1 MELTNNKLAPC
12 KNIDQIFKVGFQL
25 CKKYNT
31 KLCGIYSVQ
40 NEFFMDY
47 SIHVGLYF
55 IIGAMFWNII
65 DHDHSLKLSPETK
78 EDYEQSL
85 KYYIKYGSVIRFD
98 NLTLKTNYYTE
109 KGGLQEL
116 RTNKT
121 IRNMTYYLINKY
133 PQYCRLNK
141 ARKKHVELKFIKQPN
156 NKKIPLTKIF

>member
-12 KNIDQIFKVGFQL
+12 KNIDQIFKVSFQL

-65 DHDHSLKLSPETK
+65 DHDHSLKLSSETK

-85 KYYIKYGSVIRFD
+85 KYYIKYGSVI
-98 NLTLKTNYYTE
+98 K
-109 KGGLQEL
+109 
-116 RTNKT
+116 
-121 IRNMTYYLINKY
+121 
-133 PQYCRLNK
+133 
-141 ARKKHVELKFIKQPN
+141 V
-156 NKKIPLTKIF
+156 